1 MRKALL
7 GVAAAFPL
15 LGAPALAESHAER
28 GAYLM
33 QAVVACGNCHTP
45 QTPTGPDWDRELAG
59 GDLLVDD
66 AMMTVY
72 APNITPASRVA
83 KWSDADLKRAIR
95 EGVRPDGTVI
105 GPPMPTLMYRGLSD
119 GDLDAIVSYVRSRP
133 RVEQERP
140 SSIYRFAL
148 PPDWGPPVGR
158 VTAPSTSDEHAYGA
172 YIAGPLAHC
181 MECHS
186 TPDAKGVPD
195 VANALGAGGMAFAGR
210 WGASVAPNIT
220 PNGIGDWSDV
230 QIEAAIRQGVRPDGR
245 RLLPPMAYAYYAKM
259 SDADMAALIVYLRSL
274 PPR

>member
-1 MRKALL
+1 MRTSLFC
-7 GVAAAFPL
+7 VAAAFLL
-15 LGAPALAESHAER
+15 LGAPAYAESHAER

-45 QTPTGPDWDRELAG
+45 QTPTGPDWDLELAG

-72 APNITPASRVA
+72 APNITPSSRVA
-83 KWSDADLKRAIR
+83 KWSDAELKRAIR

-105 GPPMPTLMYRGLSD
+105 GPPMPTLMYRGLSN

-133 RVEQERP
+133 PVEQERP
-140 SSIYRFAL
+140 RSVYRFSL

-158 VTAPSTSDEHAYGA
+158 VAAPPKADERAYGA

-186 TPDAKGVPD
+186 TPDDKGVPD
-195 VANALGAGGMAFAGR
+195 VANALGAGGMAFAGP
-210 WGASVAPNIT
+210 WGVSVAPNIT
-220 PNGIGDWSDV
+220 PSGIGDWTDAE
-230 QIEAAIRQGVRPDGR
+230 IEAAIRQGARPDGR
-245 RLLPPMAYAYYAKM
+245 RLLPPMGYSYYAKM
-259 SDADMAALIVYLRSL
+259 AGDDMEALIAYLRGL
-274 PPR
+274 PAR